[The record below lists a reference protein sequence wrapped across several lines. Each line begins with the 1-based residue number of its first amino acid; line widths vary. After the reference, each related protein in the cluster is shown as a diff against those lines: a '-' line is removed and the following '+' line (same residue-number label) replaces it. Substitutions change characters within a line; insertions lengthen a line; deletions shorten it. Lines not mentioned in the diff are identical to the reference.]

1 MPSGTDNNSQNHENR
16 CQPALG
22 LINGHYFNRTIP
34 LSPLILWL
42 CYSTAQSHM
51 LTVNYMAVAIYGMV
65 SIPSLVADEE
75 VNDGED
81 Y

>member
-1 MPSGTDNNSQNHENR
+1 
-16 CQPALG
+16 
-22 LINGHYFNRTIP
+22 
-34 LSPLILWL
+34 
-42 CYSTAQSHM
+42 M
-51 LTVNYMAVAIYGMV
+51 LTVNCMAVAIYGMV